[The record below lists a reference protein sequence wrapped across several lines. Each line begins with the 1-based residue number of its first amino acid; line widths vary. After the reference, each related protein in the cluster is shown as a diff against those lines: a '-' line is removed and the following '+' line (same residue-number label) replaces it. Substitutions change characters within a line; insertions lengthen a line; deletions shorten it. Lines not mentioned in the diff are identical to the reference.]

1 MLGIVGYGAYIPRL
15 RLSRKAVVQANAW
28 YAPQFAA
35 KAKGT
40 RAVANWDE
48 DSITMSVAAARDCL
62 GPDADRVRIHG
73 LYLASCTVPFAE
85 RSNAGIVSE
94 ALLLDES
101 VDAVDITGSP
111 RAALSAVAMALAKA
125 PAAGPQLVLA
135 ADLRHTRAAS
145 TQELEFG
152 DGAAALLLGSDG
164 VIAEYLGGGTL
175 SVDFVDHFRVT
186 DAEVDYAWEERW
198 VRDEGI
204 GKLMPRAI
212 AAALADAG
220 IDAAAVDHFIF
231 PSTIA
236 KLDAQLAG
244 SCGIRADAVVDNLAA
259 AIGDT
264 GTAHALLMLAHTL
277 ECARPGQVIVVSQF
291 GSGAQALVFRVTGAA
306 AAGAAAAGA
315 VPAGAAPASAAPPRG
330 APPSG
335 APPFR
340 PVKGVGGWLARGVEE
355 TSYTK
360 FLAFRQQLT
369 LERGMRGEQDKKTAL
384 STLYRHRR
392 AILGFV
398 AGRCS
403 VTGDVHFPPSR
414 ISYTPGAPALDTQ
427 KPYPLAERQGT
438 VLSWSAE
445 YLSDYPAP
453 PQYYGQVDF
462 DGGGRVL
469 MEFVD
474 VSKGDIESGTRVEM
488 VFRIK
493 DFDEK
498 RGFVRYFWKA
508 TPVRAPLGA
517 KVE

>member
-62 GPDADRVRIHG
+62 GGDTDRLHVRG

-85 RSNAGIVSE
+85 RSNAGIVRE
-94 ALLLDES
+94 ALLLDDS
-101 VDAVDITGSP
+101 IDAVDITGSP
-111 RAALSAVAMALAKA
+111 RGALSAIAMALAKA
-125 PAAGPQLVLA
+125 PVDGSQLVLA

-145 TQELEFG
+145 AQELEFG

-175 SVDFVDHFRVT
+175 SVDFVDHFRVV

-212 AAALADAG
+212 GAALADAG
-220 IDAAAVDHFIF
+220 LDAAAVDHFIF

-236 KLDAQLAG
+236 KLDVQLAN
-244 SCGIRADAVVDNLAA
+244 SCGIRSEAVVDNLAA
-259 AIGDT
+259 GIGDT

-277 ECARPGQVIVVSQF
+277 QRAGPGEVILVSQF
-291 GSGAQALVFRVTGAA
+291 GSGAQALVFRVTASIA
-306 AAGAAAAGA
+306 
-315 VPAGAAPASAAPPRG
+315 AGAAPAKATSA
-330 APPSG
+330 
-335 APPFR
+335 FR
-340 PVKGVGGWLARGVEE
+340 PVKGVGAWLARGVEE

-360 FLAFRQQLT
+360 FLSFRQQLT

-392 AILGFV
+392 SILGFV

-403 VTGDVHFPPSR
+403 ITGEIHFPPSR
-414 ISYTPGAPALDTQ
+414 ISYTPDAPALDTQ
-427 KPYPLAERQGT
+427 KPYSLAERQGT

-445 YLSDYPAP
+445 YLSYYPSP
-453 PQYYGQVDF
+453 PQCYGQVDF

-469 MEFVD
+469 MEFID
-474 VSKGDIESGTRVEM
+474 MSQGDIESGTRVEM

-508 TPVRAPLGA
+508 TPVRTPAAA
-517 KVE
+517 KE

>member
-1 MLGIVGYGAYIPRL
+1 MLGIVAYGAYIPRL
-15 RLSRKAVVQANAW
+15 RLSRNAVVQANAW

-40 RAVANWDE
+40 RALANWDE

-62 GPDADRVRIHG
+62 GPDADRAHIRG

-85 RSNAGIVSE
+85 RSNAGIISE
-94 ALLLDES
+94 ALLLDDS
-101 VDAVDITGSP
+101 IDAVDITGSP
-111 RAALSAVAMALAKA
+111 RSALSAITMALAKA

-145 TQELEFG
+145 AQELEFG
-152 DGAAALLLGSDG
+152 DGAAALLLGSDA

-175 SVDFVDHFRVT
+175 SVDFVDHFRVV

-220 IDAAAVDHFIF
+220 LDAAAVDHFIF

-236 KLDAQLAG
+236 RLDAQLAE
-244 SCGIRADAVVDNLAA
+244 SCGIRSDAVVDNLAA
-259 AIGDT
+259 GIGDT
-264 GTAHALLMLAHTL
+264 GTPHALLMLAHTL
-277 ECARPGQVIVVSQF
+277 EHARPGQVIVVSQF
-291 GSGAQALVFRVTGAA
+291 GSGAQALVFRVTAA
-306 AAGAAAAGA
+306 VAA
-315 VPAGAAPASAAPPRG
+315 
-330 APPSG
+330 
-335 APPFR
+335 FR
-340 PVKGVGGWLARGVEE
+340 PVKGVGVWLAGGVEE

-360 FLAFRQQLT
+360 FLAFRQQLM

-392 AILGFV
+392 SILGFV

-403 VTGDVHFPPSR
+403 ITGEIHFPPSR

-427 KPYPLAERQGT
+427 KAYPLAERQGT

-445 YLSDYPAP
+445 YLSYYPSP

-474 VSKGDIESGTRVEM
+474 LSRGDIESGTRVEM

-493 DFDEK
+493 DFDER

-508 TPVRAPLGA
+508 TPVRAPTVA
-517 KVE
+517 KE